1 MKKLWLLTLLSLLLL
16 SGCGKPAEPTSP
28 TETIPTETVP
38 VVSETLPAETIETEP
53 APILMERR
61 EPAGDTG
68 NLWYIPNEIVE
79 GMGYPEMRLLGENL
93 LVSQISEDE
102 TGCILE
108 LKLVSTQDGSL
119 LAENDIPCSGGMRV
133 QVRGNR
139 VGLCDTVGGRVVILD
154 GKLNTVGTYGME
166 IGYDPWYLSGDCK
179 TLYKLQYETGLIAR
193 DLESGQETA
202 PLEQAAYASLLGET
216 DVYLLFSYVDRQDQR
231 SKNAC
236 LDLETG
242 DITVLPI
249 TGYVS
254 RCSRGQ
260 DILLINGWKDWSAYY
275 VISGE
280 EIKKLICEGD
290 YLQLLPAQDQL
301 LFINESGR
309 GLKLYN
315 KDGGFL
321 SYCTLPETENNGL
334 GMSFVWSDGYHGYF
348 FTDTEDDACRLMY
361 WDVSVE
367 TSGESLSLEAEPS
380 KTVGGALVDETLY
393 TRAAELSAR
402 YGVEIRIAE
411 KCQADYGQYASYILE
426 DEKSISDALDVLE
439 SALSVYPAGFL
450 EQLKYNTVE
459 TIRIELVGALE
470 PKADSN
476 MITAAAFTQ
485 EQLDYY
491 LLAADGRFL
500 TAENIYHEIAHII
513 DRRLAWDANLR
524 EDALFSEETWLSL
537 QPEGF
542 DYAYSYTEELE
553 NIDDCMET
561 GYFVWSYGCTFPTED
576 RATMMES
583 AMTYDPAFMAWNPGL
598 LNKLKY
604 YSQCIRDCFDTTGW
618 PETLPWEIALAD

>member
-61 EPAGDTG
+61 EPVGDTG

-79 GMGYPEMRLLGENL
+79 GMGYPELHMLGENL
-93 LVSQISEDE
+93 LVSCFLEDE
-102 TGCILE
+102 AGCTLE
-108 LKLVSTQDGSL
+108 LKLVSIQDGSL
-119 LAENDIPCSGGMRV
+119 LAESDIPCSGGMEV

-139 VGLCDTVGGRVVILD
+139 VGLCDAMGGRVLILD
-154 GKLNTVGTYGME
+154 GKLNTVRTYEME
-166 IGYDPWYLSGDCK
+166 STYESWYLSGDCK
-179 TLYKLQYETGLIAR
+179 TLYKLQYETGLTAR
-193 DLESGQETA
+193 NLESGQETV
-202 PLEQAAYASLLGET
+202 PLEQAAYVSLLGET
-216 DVYLLFSYVDRQDQR
+216 DAYLLFSYVDRQDQR
-231 SKNAC
+231 SKNGC

-242 DITVLPI
+242 DLTVLPI
-249 TGYVS
+249 AGYVS
-254 RCSRGQ
+254 QCSRSQ
-260 DILLINGWKDWSAYY
+260 DVWLLRGWKDWSAYH

-280 EIKKLICEGD
+280 EIKRLVCEGD

-309 GLKLYN
+309 GLKLYE
-315 KDGGFL
+315 KDGSFL
-321 SYCTLPETENNGL
+321 SRCALPETENNGL
-334 GMSFVWSDGYHGYF
+334 GMSFLWSDSYHGYF
-348 FTDTEDDACRLMY
+348 FTDTQGEICRLMY
-361 WDVSVE
+361 WDISVE
-367 TSGESLSLEAEPS
+367 TSGESLSLEAEQS
-380 KTVGGALVDETLY
+380 KTVGGTLVDEALY

-402 YGVEIRIAE
+402 YGVDIRIAE
-411 KCQADYGQYASYILE
+411 KCQADYDQYDSYILE
-426 DEKSISDALDVLE
+426 DEASISDALDVLE
-439 SALSVYPAGFL
+439 RALSVYPAGFL

-485 EQLDYY
+485 EQVDDY
-491 LLAADGRFL
+491 LLAADARFL
-500 TAENIYHEIAHII
+500 TAENIYHEITHII
-513 DRRLAWDANLR
+513 DRRLAWDAELR

-542 DYAYSYTEELE
+542 DYAYSYAEELE
-553 NIDDCMET
+553 NINDYMET
-561 GYFVWSYGCTFPTED
+561 GYFVWSYACTFPTED

-583 AMTYDPAFMAWNPGL
+583 AMSYDAGTMAWNPGL